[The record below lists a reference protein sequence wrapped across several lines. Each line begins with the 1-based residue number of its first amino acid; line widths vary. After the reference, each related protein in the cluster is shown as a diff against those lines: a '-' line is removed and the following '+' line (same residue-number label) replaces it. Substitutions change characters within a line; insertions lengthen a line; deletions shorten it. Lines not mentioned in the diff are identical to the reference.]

1 MEAYDHYSSEG
12 TPWGLSFPNHWQRS
26 KLGRITSKIG
36 SGATP
41 KGGKTVYLDSG
52 KVALIRSLNV
62 HDEGFRY
69 EDLAFIDDE
78 AAAQLNSVSVL
89 DNDVLL
95 NITGA
100 SILRTTLAPRDVLP
114 ARVNQHVSILRP
126 TDDVNPGYLHAWL
139 ASPQMHRYMYSQSV
153 GSTREAITKAQLQGF
168 PIMLPLKPEQDAIV
182 AFLDAKTAEID
193 GVVEGLVR
201 QRELLE
207 RYKRELI
214 AHTVTKGLDPEAP
227 MKESGLQWIGEIPE
241 AWQIQTLSNMTDEN
255 KTKNK
260 DLSESNLLSLSY
272 GSIIR
277 KDINL
282 VFGLLPASFDA
293 YQIVNPGY
301 VVLRMTD
308 LQNDKRSLR
317 SGYVSERGIITGA
330 YIGLIPRAQIDPRL
344 LGWMMRAYDL
354 KKIFYG
360 LGSGVRQSL
369 NYSELR
375 KLPTL
380 LPPLREQE
388 EIADYL
394 DSKTAEID
402 GLITDLDRQVEL
414 LGKYRKQV
422 INDVVTGKVRVS
434 EEAA

>member
-12 TPWGLSFPNHWQRS
+12 TPWGLSFPSHWQRS

-139 ASPQMHRYMYSQSV
+139 ASSQMHRYMYSQSV

-214 AHTVTKGLDPEAP
+214 AHTVTKGLNPDAP

-241 AWQIQTLSNMTDEN
+241 AWQIQTLKRLIKVSSGMEVMDEVQN
-255 KTKNK
+255 G
-260 DLSESNLLSLSY
+260 DSAVPVY
-272 GSIIR
+272 GS
-277 KDINL
+277 
-282 VFGLLPASFDA
+282 
-293 YQIVNPGY
+293 
-301 VVLRMTD
+301 
-308 LQNDKRSLR
+308 
-317 SGYVSERGIITGA
+317 
-330 YIGLIPRAQIDPRL
+330 
-344 LGWMMRAYDL
+344 
-354 KKIFYG
+354 
-360 LGSGVRQSL
+360 GSGAFKYTSHNFSDSPAIIFGRKGTLGQPYIVEPPFWAVDTAYVATPTEYSDFGFIYYALLNFPWDPYVTKTAKPSL
-369 NYSELR
+369 VATEILGAKVAAPEVGEQR
-375 KLPTL
+375 K
-380 LPPLREQE
+380 
-388 EIADYL
+388 IAAFL
-394 DSKTAEID
+394 DAKTAEID

-414 LGKYRKQV
+414 LGRYRKQV

>member
-1 MEAYDHYSSEG
+1 MDSYPGGSLEIPLKRLARFRSGGSIRGEEIHETGTYPVFGGNGIRGYTETSNIEG
-12 TPWGLSFPNHWQRS
+12 TNL
-26 KLGRITSKIG
+26 LVGRQ
-36 SGATP
+36 GALAGNVHFVAQP
-41 KGGKTVYLDSG
+41 AYASEH
-52 KVALIRSLNV
+52 ALIASISGLVLPRYLYYLLIQMNLNQ
-62 HDEGFRY
+62 Y
-69 EDLAFIDDE
+69 SQ
-78 AAAQLNSVSVL
+78 AAAQPGISASVIEKVR
-89 DNDVLL
+89 
-95 NITGA
+95 I
-100 SILRTTLAPRDVLP
+100 SIPSHIEVQERMA
-114 ARVNQHVSILRP
+114 
-126 TDDVNPGYLHAWL
+126 
-139 ASPQMHRYMYSQSV
+139 
-153 GSTREAITKAQLQGF
+153 
-168 PIMLPLKPEQDAIV
+168 

-193 GVVEGLVR
+193 VVVEKLRR

-282 VFGLLPASFDA
+282 AFGLLSASFDT

-330 YIGLIPRAQIDPRL
+330 YIGLIPGAQIDPRF

-388 EIADYL
+388 EIADFL

-402 GLITDLDRQVEL
+402 GLIGDIDRQMEL
-414 LGKYRKQV
+414 LGAYRKQV